1 MNYSNNLPFS
11 NSEESKYFQKRTAR
25 SEEKK
30 VQSSGS
36 KNYIMEAEKAFLDY
50 FLSKVAP
57 SKESEKRRNDIFDKI
72 KNLVHNAFRNTHLPQ
87 LNSNIAETS

>member
-1 MNYSNNLPFS
+1 
-11 NSEESKYFQKRTAR
+11 
-25 SEEKK
+25 
-30 VQSSGS
+30 
-36 KNYIMEAEKAFLDY
+36 MEAEKAFVDY